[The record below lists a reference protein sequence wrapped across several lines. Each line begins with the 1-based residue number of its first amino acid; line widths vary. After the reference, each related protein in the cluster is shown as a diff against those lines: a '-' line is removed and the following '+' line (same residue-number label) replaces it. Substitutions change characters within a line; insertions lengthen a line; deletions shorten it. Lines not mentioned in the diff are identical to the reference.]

1 MMTGTRG
8 SDLNGHG
15 GNAGTAAARKDRP
28 GGVAAPGRGRGREVA
43 RVPRLYGQ
51 WAAAVLLVLVSVVA
65 AGWLWQQKSDRSEVL
80 ALSREVPA
88 GSEIVAGDLTL
99 VEVAGVE
106 GAVDASRADEVI
118 GSTAVV
124 GLVPG
129 QVLNGAMLTSAP
141 VPAPGERVVGV
152 QVDGTRAPGGL
163 VSGDRVIVVGVPPT
177 GDASSPAEL
186 AEPTVLADMAT
197 VQSVEVIE
205 GAGTRLALRV
215 PNEVADEVA
224 SFGAAGRVA
233 LVQAPLGGDD

>member
-1 MMTGTRG
+1 MTTGIRG

-15 GNAGTAAARKDRP
+15 GNGGPAVAREDRP
-28 GGVAAPGRGRGREVA
+28 KAGAAPIRGRGREVP
-43 RVPRLYGQ
+43 RVPRRYGQ

-65 AGWLWQQKSDRSEVL
+65 AGWLWQQKSDRIEVL

-106 GAVDASRADEVI
+106 GAIEAASADEVI
-118 GSTAVV
+118 GRTAMV

-129 QVLNGAMLTSAP
+129 QVLNGAMLTAAP

-163 VSGDRVIVVGVPPT
+163 VSGDRVTVVGVPPA

-186 AEPTVLADMAT
+186 AEPTVLADVAT
-197 VQSVEVIE
+197 VRSVEVIE

-215 PNEVADEVA
+215 PSEVADEVA